1 MKTTRHTVTL
11 PRRWRFPHECAV
23 SVEVHPFLQVTAG
36 AKRRAEAKL
45 HFQLRANIVGGKLR
59 LASSTLRA
67 QQVRIGLCFIA
78 LFGRATDSESMCR
91 PRKGYGD
98 TRRLAFCTHI
108 GEVSSYRYHIPLGL
122 RASQRSMSKAI
133 QTHYLPKKAYLSFF
147 TKPGARTIYMYQRDQ
162 PPIELT
168 IENAGRERNLYCY
181 RDAEGNLN
189 SDVEKWFE
197 RLESGAYPTLG
208 TLNEAL
214 EDFDLS
220 LEDWRKVS
228 EFLAAQLLRTP
239 AWRRKLEEMYGATA
253 KAFMMKMAS
262 DDPSWDSIN
271 REAPSKFP
279 DMDLGKLRRFVLS
292 GEYDVSITGGLL
304 TF

>member
-1 MKTTRHTVTL
+1 
-11 PRRWRFPHECAV
+11 
-23 SVEVHPFLQVTAG
+23 
-36 AKRRAEAKL
+36 
-45 HFQLRANIVGGKLR
+45 
-59 LASSTLRA
+59 
-67 QQVRIGLCFIA
+67 
-78 LFGRATDSESMCR
+78 
-91 PRKGYGD
+91 
-98 TRRLAFCTHI
+98 
-108 GEVSSYRYHIPLGL
+108 
-122 RASQRSMSKAI
+122 MSKAI

-147 TKPGARTIYMYQRDQ
+147 TKSGARTIYMYQRDQ

-197 RLESGAYPTLG
+197 RLESVAYPTLG

-262 DDPSWDSIN
+262 DDRSWDSIN

-292 GEYDVSITGGLL
+292 GEYDVSMTGGAAYFLSNIVKSWESAARSFFFRNPILL
-304 TF
+304 RTKEQEAFVTSDSPVLMVRHPKSPDYMGTGVINSKFLAPIGSARALDLGVPLGLKEGPFTNANE